1 MYNNI
6 LTKHHKDVVKDLE
19 EDKDSLT
26 YEDIRGLY
34 DYEFQNDKRTQVLT
48 YLSDLLAEKKDT
60 EEQTRLST
68 NKRRNTKMAEDNKGS
83 YIVLTPESIH
93 KAIRLVKFGGVTIT
107 RKAPT
112 KATPAMV
119 DYMKNAYPGSD
130 FEIMSDLEVKKR
142 DEKIAKAKET
152 K

>member
-1 MYNNI
+1 
-6 LTKHHKDVVKDLE
+6 
-19 EDKDSLT
+19 
-26 YEDIRGLY
+26 
-34 DYEFQNDKRTQVLT
+34 
-48 YLSDLLAEKKDT
+48 
-60 EEQTRLST
+60 
-68 NKRRNTKMAEDNKGS
+68 MAEDNKGS